1 MHMGVFEWCLDDYAP
16 YQSGKATDPVF
27 FDNSKN
33 LKKVARGG
41 DSGYFMHPKIHNK
54 KLEDPIKIR
63 RYVRSA
69 SRGRFGPGIPYPI
82 VGFRPVLAPAINIP
96 VPKIPED
103 ELVVPVE

>member
-1 MHMGVFEWCLDDYAP
+1 MTFRQIG
-16 YQSGKATDPVF
+16 
-27 FDNSKN
+27 
-33 LKKVARGG
+33 ARKGL
-41 DSGYFMHPKIHNK
+41 SPIRLEIHNT

-96 VPKIPED
+96 VPKIPKD
-103 ELVVPVE
+103 ELVVTVE